1 MWPLT
6 DKLLSIGSHDISSA
20 KSEKYITSDY
30 GKSLVNELSYLLTK
44 KMGFMA
50 LNLHY
55 TFFHMKR

>member
-55 TFFHMKR
+55 T